1 MQITAALPRTA
12 EIVIVGGGI
21 AGASTAFH
29 AAGAGIHPVILERR
43 PAPVTHTTAASTGAF
58 RLQFDN
64 REEMDLVRETVALL
78 DDFAEVTGQRRY
90 DPMVR
95 RQGYLWATTS
105 PERMEEQRRLVELQH
120 SWGQTDIEL
129 LGGDEV
135 RSRFP
140 FVGSDVLQARFRG
153 GDGFLDPRQLALG
166 LIEGSGADV
175 VVSCEVTGFGV
186 TGEGITAVETSMGT
200 LSAKTVVIAA
210 GPFSGVVAAMAGV
223 DLPLE
228 AVIRHKVVVPDLPA
242 VPQWAPMTIDDDTG
256 AHWRPALA
264 GAYLLHTDPSTP
276 PGPPLEDVPPDA
288 AFAFRL
294 LDPSSP
300 VSLAKVAPFW
310 ADAWR
315 DGSVSWMVQSGQY
328 DMTPDH
334 RPLLGETAVPGLWTN
349 CGYSGHGIM
358 GGPAGSRHLVDLIT
372 GRIDDNPFRL
382 DRDFVPRPTDVL

>member
-1 MQITAALPRTA
+1 MLMRSDLPRTA
-12 EIVIVGGGI
+12 DMVIVGGGI

-29 AAGAGIHPVILERR
+29 AARAGIRPLILERR

-64 REEMDLVRETVALL
+64 EEEMHLVRETVELL
-78 DDFAEVTGQRRY
+78 DQFAEITGQRRH
-90 DPMVR
+90 DPRIR

-105 PERMEEQRRLVELQH
+105 SKRIEPQRLLVEQQH
-120 SWGQTDIEL
+120 RWGQSDIEL
-129 LGGDEV
+129 LSGDEV

-140 FVGSDVLQARFRG
+140 YVGPDVLQARFRA

-166 LIEGSGADV
+166 LIEGSGAEV
-175 VVSCEVTGFGV
+175 VVSCEVTGIAV
-186 TGEGITAVETSMGT
+186 TDDRVTAVGT
-200 LSAKTVVIAA
+200 PLGSVATTTVVVAA
-210 GPFSGVVAAMAGV
+210 GPFSGVVASMAGV
-223 DLPLE
+223 ELPLE
-228 AVIRHKVVVPDLPA
+228 TVVRHKVVVPDLPA
-242 VPQWAPMTIDDDTG
+242 VPPTAPMTIDDDTG

-264 GAYLLHTDPSTP
+264 GAFLLHTDPSTP

-300 VSLAKVAPFW
+300 VALAKVAPFW

-334 RPLLGETAVPGLWTN
+334 RPLLGETSVAGLWTN

-358 GGPAGSRHLVDLIT
+358 AGPAGSRHLIDLVT
-372 GRIDDNPFRL
+372 GRTDDNPFRL
-382 DRDFVPRPTDVL
+382 DRVFVPRPTDVL

>member
-1 MQITAALPRTA
+1 MKITANLPPIA
-12 EIVIVGGGI
+12 EMVIVGGGI

-29 AAGAGIHPVILERR
+29 AARAGIRPLILERR
-43 PAPVTHTTAASTGAF
+43 PAPVTHTTAASTGAY

-64 REEMDLVRETVALL
+64 EEEMELVRETVTLL
-78 DDFAEVTGQRRY
+78 DNFAAITGQRRF
-90 DPMVR
+90 DPQVR

-105 PERMEEQRRLVELQH
+105 PGRMGEQRRLVEQQH
-120 SWGQTDIEL
+120 RWGQTDIEVL
-129 LGGDEV
+129 SGDEV
-135 RSRFP
+135 RYRFS
-140 FVGSDVLQARFRG
+140 FVGPDVLQARFRAD
-153 GDGFLDPRQLALG
+153 DGFLDPRQLALG
-166 LIEGSGADV
+166 LIEGSSADV

-186 TGEGITAVETSMGT
+186 TGGRVVRVETSLGAVST
-200 LSAKTVVIAA
+200 GLVVVAA
-210 GPFSGVVAAMAGV
+210 GPFSGVVAGMAGV
-223 DLPLE
+223 ELHLE
-228 AVIRHKVVVPDLPA
+228 AVIRHKVVVPDLPV
-242 VPQWAPMTIDDDTG
+242 VPQTAPMTIDDDTG

-264 GAYLLHTDPSTP
+264 GAFLLHTDPSTP

-300 VSLAKVAPFW
+300 VALAKVAPFW

-334 RPLLGETAVPGLWTN
+334 RPLLGETSVAGLWTN

-358 GGPAGSRHLVDLIT
+358 AGPAGSRHLIDLVT
-372 GRIDDNPFRL
+372 GRTDENPFRL
-382 DRDFVPRPTDVL
+382 DRVFAPRPTDVL